1 LERLGLV
8 VEHAANRTSVE
19 ADGSDANSGEWS
31 CSMRGRLR
39 QGRRERVRAAVIGDR
54 VRFRV
59 TDSEKREGV
68 IEEILPR
75 RNFISR
81 PQPSGGSRRVLEQL
95 VVANLDR
102 LWVIVSLAEPQL
114 NLRFVDRILAAAR
127 FQEVPAGV
135 IFNKCDLA
143 AAPDPEPIAAIY
155 RALGLPVR
163 VASASSGAGIE
174 VLREDLRGSI
184 CAFVGLS
191 GVGKSSLLRA
201 LQPGLDL
208 RVQSVGEKHGHGR
221 HTTSSS
227 RLYRLEGSGYLA
239 DTPGMREFGMWGMY
253 QKQLVLGFA
262 ELDAAADDCRF
273 RDCLHGKEPGC
284 AVREAVERGEIA
296 ASRYESYR
304 TLLEELPFDE
314 LDKAGILKGPP
325 RG

>member
-1 LERLGLV
+1 MERTGLV
-8 VEHAANRTSVE
+8 VEHAANRIWVQP
-19 ADGSDANSGEWS
+19 DGLDLDSGEWS
-31 CSMRGRLR
+31 CTMRGRLR
-39 QGRRERVRAAVIGDR
+39 QGRRELVRAAVIGDR
-54 VRFRV
+54 VRFRIN
-59 TDSEKREGV
+59 DAEKLEGV
-68 IEEILPR
+68 VEEILPR

-102 LWVIVSLAEPQL
+102 LWVTVSLAEPPL

-135 IFNKCDLA
+135 ILNKCDLA
-143 AAPDPEPIAAIY
+143 AAPDPEPVAAVY
-155 RALGLPVR
+155 RALELPVR
-163 VASASSGAGIE
+163 VCSAASGAGIDG
-174 VLREDLRGSI
+174 LREDLHGVIS
-184 CAFVGLS
+184 AFVGLS
-191 GVGKSSLLRA
+191 GVGKSSLLAA
-201 LQPGLDL
+201 LQPGLEL

-221 HTTSSS
+221 HTTTSS
-227 RLYRLEGSGYLA
+227 RLYRLDGGGYLA
-239 DTPGMREFGMWGMY
+239 DTPGMREFGLWGMY

-262 ELDAAADDCRF
+262 EIDAAADHCRF

-284 AVREAVERGEIA
+284 AVREAVEAGEIA

-304 TLLEELPFDE
+304 ALLEELPFDH